1 MGKEELKMKVKFL
14 RNLVYKGLPLVLASL
29 ALVAAGIACTAEEK
43 DPVIFADLNWDSAE
57 IQTRIAGYIIEHGY
71 EYPVENIVTDTAG
84 QFPAFES
91 DSVHVSMEVW
101 KQNAQVAY
109 DKAIAAGHVSDVG
122 SSLEDNWQ
130 AFVIPQYTK
139 DENPGLVGVEDI
151 PDFKEVFETPDSN
164 GKARFVTC
172 IPGWGCETV
181 NAAKIESYELTDHV
195 EPINPGS
202 GAGLFADLEGA
213 YARGEPWL
221 GYLWGPTKPANELD
235 LYRLEEPIWS
245 DACWESDKRCAY
257 PVVEIRILVSK
268 SLEER
273 APEIVEFLTKWDFK
287 ADAQIAA
294 EFWMTENNEAPDAAA
309 VWYLNN
315 YRDVWTAFVP
325 DDVVERVDEAL
336 SES

>member
-1 MGKEELKMKVKFL
+1 MRAKFL
-14 RNLVYKGLPLVLASL
+14 RNFLAKGLPLVLASL
-29 ALVAAGIACTAEEK
+29 ALVAMGIACTAEEK
-43 DPVIFADLNWDSAE
+43 EPVIFADLNWDSVE

-71 EYPVENIVTDTAG
+71 EYPVERIPADTAS

-91 DSVHVSMEVW
+91 DSVHISMEVW

-130 AFVIPQYTK
+130 GFVIPQYTK
-139 DENPGLVGVEDI
+139 DENPGLVSVADI
-151 PDFKEVFETPDSN
+151 PEYKDVFVTPDSN

-195 EPINPGS
+195 ELINPGS
-202 GAGLFADLEGA
+202 GAGLFADLEGT

-235 LYRLEEPIWS
+235 LYLLEEPEYS
-245 DACWESDKRCAY
+245 DQCWEDNKRCAY
-257 PVVEIRILVSK
+257 PIVEIRILVSK

-294 EFWMTENNEAPDAAA
+294 EFWMTENNEAPEAAA